1 MEVIRKRKKE
11 VWKIRRRQTKITNL
25 FLPSTL
31 DTFFKYSNFC
41 ICRKMKS
48 KRKVYREVPTFADTV
63 RNEVLYLH
71 EYNLTVF
78 KVTQLYPFS
87 EEYTQFLMQYVLLEC
102 KILYRRE
109 YYSKN
114 REKQTQERVLR
125 VLLNIYNDYF
135 ESKQLKRREITE
147 RSMKSIIEIF
157 VKIRTHYNL
166 KYIILENMTV
176 TLLKKNGHFEKIDAL
191 RDKPLPF
198 LMDSNFSPDP
208 SLCIYRNAS
217 TSDYGTDD
225 GLSNAPQI
233 LNVDNCYE
241 LSPTMEED
249 VDEIK
254 NEYEP
259 ILGSQEKNVNKNTKF
274 VYTICLD
281 ESGLDSDEEIVFY
294 TKEIETKKKERIKN
308 CTAMKTNTTL
318 HQKLHT
324 SKNYQLHCKSADS
337 IKSIIEQN
345 SASGINDNDDLLHQ
359 IDNILTEY
367 NYVEDKKPI
376 VISEEIIEISD
387 DTTSSEL
394 PTYET
399 IKDSKEFTH
408 LTGSNSSREDENHM
422 EIVDLDDVIE
432 LSANRPKEHDKV
444 TELPTDKFVEESTE
458 FDRKIL
464 QNSSHQT
471 EVSMEII
478 DLDEEIEIST
488 NKSSSPY
495 EITESINRSLE
506 ENEDFSYTIVTSSL
520 QQIESNNRISN
531 INEATCIENNTQLPK
546 IECNES
552 EITFQN
558 SVVNINSTETTE
570 KDINLPD
577 SQCSNSGLLLSSDNE
592 DISPNKFLDEEVSSE
607 ITNKVKYKEIC
618 PRELTINLYQCTL
631 SDFNH
636 FFIEGKSAKKKC
648 ALKIKEKIPFEEN
661 TIAQSNI
668 VQSTEVDIDIYGKQ
682 KSANQNLQGGDNYNT
697 SNYPENLTV
706 DLNIGDNNINGNC
719 KTKVK
724 NKRRNSLRTITDS
737 EEKLESQ
744 KDTDNNISDKFQES
758 ITNDPDS
765 CHIEEI
771 SSTKPQPSRI
781 YSLQSYQEFV
791 ESHILENS
799 GEMEF
804 EIENHNTLVNPENQK
819 EFLELI
825 DNQQDTIVQIARNVE
840 MKRDFKEIDNIDENK
855 QNVTIIPEDN
865 IIYNKNQIHPETLDI
880 NTINIQEDLQM
891 DDNAKIQK
899 INTEEIDNIS
909 YTKDL
914 NVSSEEGNKSISNK
928 GMEIVH
934 ELTEFENKR
943 TKNEKFI
950 KRTVNN
956 EQLNIEVISPVNEQQ
971 IINLEVE
978 NFKETL
984 REEELVQVEDL
995 GVTVDNQTEN
1005 EKTIINTNPEVERG
1019 KATHKKE
1026 NEYEEVS
1033 TNTTIGIIGTIKRLT
1048 EAVECLVENIT
1059 TGIEIENEKTIVN
1072 NSKEVEDK
1080 GVTFENVK
1088 ECEDVSIVETNEQ
1101 IGNEAASYKE
1111 IPESFHMDDVEVSQ
1125 TVDIECKEITTVNQ
1139 RENEI
1144 ININGEIDKEV
1155 TTFEKEKDNE
1165 EVSSNGK
1172 IETVIG
1178 SDTEFPDSF
1187 SIENED
1193 KSQMVDIV
1201 ASKKEHFNENIF
1213 SINKSNENKE
1223 QIINTKVEVFLQ
1235 GNCTK
1240 EEDIACMEETDKNDT
1255 ITIITKDNEK
1265 ISPNEDYKA
1274 MDQEETFL
1282 SPNETIQTVLS
1293 MTETKIDTKFT
1304 NNDEEL
1310 SREVHAEKVSE
1321 IEEEEI
1327 NIELCKENENFKI
1340 SAEVYSQDELE
1351 IEKMKN
1357 ASFDKKSNFREERES
1372 SVMEIPEKLQNTLVS
1387 QKELETIED
1396 AERHIEE
1403 KIVIKS
1409 FVNKEEIEILPK
1421 VGLEYEHKRE
1431 VEKESSVTEI
1441 QEQLQETMINE
1452 KILQGEEVEVSSE
1465 IERVNIS
1472 NAEEIIEIVTKENDE
1487 VLPKVRVED
1496 ELKREEEQESL
1507 VIEVRAQSGIKM
1519 SIEKVFQIEHDKLS
1533 IQARSSDILNT
1544 EEIKDADQQKNFGNT
1559 QVDTS
1564 TILKSDNEKD
1574 DIYDHFITEKTL
1586 DNSQTQDSEIGKNS
1600 IEDDTYE
1607 KDFSEM
1613 CSIENEYVAI
1623 VDKKI
1628 TVSDGEDTSIIEKV
1642 PCDKEQKENNG
1653 TIDCGQGMHE
1663 TTCNKEITQNEEKT
1677 PPEEINL
1684 NIKTQEELSLDHK
1697 TLGEGIENGGT
1708 VFIAVENVN
1717 KLNETSCSSNDLVIH
1732 IKEISIAREIEN
1744 NQSTI
1749 DKEQKVPENENSL
1762 KNYGVV
1768 EPVVQTADRVEGI
1781 SQCTT
1786 KSVETNHEY
1795 SLYKSPFI
1803 NEVIVEA
1810 PPIEEEIFIDIAKDS
1825 TENKISTL
1833 KNIGKTE
1840 KSDYPD
1846 RKEII
1851 QEETKT
1857 NLLEPGIIS
1866 SIIINKGI
1874 LLSELDKKESASL
1887 NESFSL
1893 SNFKG
1898 ENKEIGGD
1906 VSKKIFDKSDLSHSD
1921 WNMYKDKNL
1930 NEEHFVDLHRLATV
1944 AVEIKQ
1950 KSETPKSRK
1959 KFKGDAK
1966 NAKTKTESTPKK
1978 NKSVKGRLKKLDLM
1992 ETADKV
1998 DDEKRITRSAYRKN
2012 IYENV
2017 MKPQEFK
2024 NTLSINNVKIHQL
2037 PDSLTNKDITDS
2049 DSNDSEFNK
2058 LFIDDKKV
2066 EDSEDK
2072 IYNEDTDEENHEFN
2086 YKPRLLCKDNKGIIK
2101 RNVRNKKPK
2110 TKAQIKSYDNNLNP
2124 YVSIMRL
2131 EEKNKQKD
2139 AGVDKDSNSPG
2150 NEYSNVEDEI
2160 KQEILKKSTLH
2171 DDDVNYP
2178 IYIPPKLRYKLSC
2191 KNTVKFTAEKLEQRL
2206 KNEGSDLK
2214 EIQKIEQNVV
2224 GELVNEHVENTVKD
2238 FGKIDKITDEIPV
2251 CKKIKILSNVIISPR
2266 RDTPNN
2272 IKIFEEQASPDIN
2285 KSIRDASSTIK
2296 NEGGCKEI
2304 FNNIEDDIGNTSN
2317 DVTMLEGK
2325 ILETAKQTSKDTIKK
2340 KNKEMI
2346 QLDDRIKDT
2355 PKKHRGIKKDTKDV
2369 PCTEENDS
2377 LKKQNIK
2384 RRIKFEEENINIK
2397 KVKTNLH
2404 KKEFNKEI
2412 NKKVELTPIDRI
2424 LRKRTTR
2431 AASTNNRVDSTI
2443 TEDSQ
2448 ENTSLNNIVS
2458 KETDTHIKSKKDTD
2472 LIEVKN
2478 KEIISKS
2485 APESTSNTKE
2495 NKDKAEIDAP
2505 LPFLFDRKEI
2515 DDIVQK
2521 YIKNRNSRSTRR
2533 NSYPETD
2540 LDKKLRK
2547 PVMDST
2553 IKTLRTSKNSISK
2566 SYIGESE
2573 ISTGSTMTKSRSKSI
2588 SIAECLKLVTESD
2601 FEKKTDET
2609 KVKIRK
2615 SGSSSKLK
2623 VNTIENKRILRTK
2636 ISSRELEL
2644 PPKVNKASKV
2654 KKSFRKGISKINYAE
2669 IVEKNEYKNTNI
2681 TISTIIPKE
2690 IYHNVTTNIV
2700 QNIKN
2705 QNENNCYEE
2714 KQQKSINI
2722 EKDFNY
2728 EHITEKLN
2736 ETSIHIIEESE
2747 DKKSNIT
2754 NTSEEIDQTEVPC
2767 SVEDSLINEI
2777 VEKCKPSTHVVE
2789 ESIVKEK
2796 IFTNNDHLSEDLDIE
2811 ITTRKI
2817 NISSTDI
2824 TVKNIDKIEN
2834 IMKSDNISE
2843 ESTNVAPECLK
2854 IETVTQ
2860 SSNQTSIE
2868 NLQKSGDH
2876 KTDLSLIPG
2885 EVKHSDYCYN
2895 ENKEHLQNVPPK
2907 ESTVIDIPID
2917 TDMMDEQVCQET
2929 KVENEEASDAQQNL
2943 QKEFGK
2949 ELLND
2954 DQDIYST
2961 NKSTD
2966 DVPKSVT
2973 EEAIKF
2979 CAETNNIESTVV
2991 PLKRTDEIK
3000 QMDIKDNNLI
3010 EKTKNLLTE
3019 MENIPIKKFYGSISQ
3034 NNLKKH
3040 DMVEEEI
3047 NKSRGELCDM
3057 KYSKKEEIKK
3067 AGNKV
3072 KRKSLRLRNKKKSLL
3087 DVSKKESN
3095 LFTFYKTKNGTQL
3108 PFSLQNKNNEKTVT
3122 VDNDESIDALPFSQ
3136 EKQSKTNIIDRED
3149 GNKEI
3154 EKKAIAQSHKSED
3167 ACQESNIGSGIGNE
3181 IVELHKYGIIDKDFN
3196 TIDKDDEDSGIENR
3210 KTALEITELHKFGA
3224 TQEESEINSEIG
3236 NEKTAMD
3243 STVMP
3248 SSKIIHQDCNINTI
3262 IDQESAN
3269 SGIGDEETVLE
3280 TGVVNEEKVLGTAM
3294 SPKPDKV
3301 HQDGKINKIEQ
3312 EGTNSEIEKEEM
3324 VLGSAE
3330 YLKSDVIHHESDIH
3344 SGIAYEETVLENIKS
3359 PRSEIIYQDCNTMT
3373 IDRENPNSRFKDEEL
3388 GLEKTDAQKSA
3399 VTHQDINI
3407 GNEEMV
3413 LDTIIT
3419 PRTEK
3424 IQQDCNINTIINQ
3437 EGTNSG
3443 IDDKEMVLET
3453 LDRVLDTTI
3462 SSGSEKILQDCNIN
3476 KVDQEGSNSGIYGKE
3491 MVFETIELHKSDVT
3505 HEETNMNSGI
3515 INEEKVLDTI
3525 MASTSEK
3532 ILQNYNINTV
3542 DQEGSNSGIDDKEM
3556 VLETIQSHKSDVTH
3570 EETNMNSGIINE
3582 EKVLDTIMASTSEK
3596 ILQNYNINTVDQ
3608 EGSNSG
3614 IDDKEMVLETIQSHK
3629 SDVTHEETNM
3639 NSGIINEEKVL
3650 DTIMSST
3657 SEKIL
3662 QNYNINT
3669 VDQEGSNS
3677 GIDDK
3682 EMVFETI
3689 ELHKS
3694 DVTHEETNINS
3705 GIVNEE
3711 MVLDTTMSSTS
3722 EKMIQDYNINKVD
3735 QVGSNSGIDDKT
3747 MFLQTIESH
3756 KSDVS
3761 HVESNKNSGTGYEE
3775 MTLESLRSEIIH
3787 QDYNTNIIQQEDI
3800 NSRLVNTNTTDAI
3813 SELKN
3818 KEIIVDSLMSQKF
3831 ANTHEECNIKTVNQ
3845 ESVNFVFENKEIVT
3859 ESIELQK
3866 YEVGHQDCIVN
3877 AEDQEDDGSSD
3888 IENEIFPR
3896 GVELEKSEST
3906 YQESNITDTSNVI
3919 AEVIIESSKL
3929 ENENQVLHTINENL
3943 SIREETIEEL
3953 YVHATENLETTE
3965 TVDTSK
3971 VLLPVSS
3978 NEFES
3983 KENYSESLTDTS
3995 IETSKCNNEIIIKER
4010 EEYTIVNNEELRDI
4024 LISGVTVSEN
4034 YQSEENKIDDIKLKT
4049 INAEVLKD
4057 TVIPCPKEENFSE
4070 NDQGHSIRE
4079 KNNDSS
4085 LAIGP
4090 FPQDANTN
4098 NKKELEHVNVDLEE
4112 IKYTSVMAHQK
4123 GDQSKEDETKNVQA
4137 TSPIFIDT
4145 NFTMDQNQENAII
4158 NKEIIDKENSVNQM
4172 ELEECDNIVE
4182 IQSAK
4187 GVTEQTSIVLENKGI
4202 GDKAELEVP
4211 ATSLEY
4217 SLSQEVINYNDELLK
4232 KITINKFDLT
4242 DYYKNSVTSQNNKV
4256 QEGSYITTPTTTI
4269 ASLNSEL
4276 KIHENDKVKAEI
4288 FKDNNEYFCST
4299 DKNIGFE
4306 GTCRKLHNNNSSV
4319 LETPDLER
4327 ILVPFLN
4334 NQDFSPAEF
4343 KNSIDDPS
4351 VKQKIRTV
4359 VVDENLHKPGTS
4371 RQDTLVHDESKE
4383 VHPAELEK
4391 IQNEPQQNLQNPA
4404 MIEEIME
4411 HRLPFENQFYLPP
4424 ANQLSGSSQM
4434 KISDGTN
4441 DHNYYS
4447 NYTSDPVMSI
4457 AEDGGEMSLTAKEF
4471 TNVILNFG
4479 NENEFLDFTSSL
4491 MDLDLADENAS
4502 RRESEPFQ
4510 SWDNEPK
4517 VIVEYNN
4524 QSNDT
4529 PIVIRGYINDC
4540 TGSEPWGQQNS
4551 GKNQQSFHD
4560 ELFNQQGGHANP
4572 ILAEEITISASES
4585 LDANIKMPDANLKF
4599 YDMLNITPETVS
4611 IDKKEQYQVQMDNTS
4626 ETPLC
4631 LAEKSSSDNGNSR
4644 SSEGTGKSKKVVQQ
4658 LALYKKMKEKQSTQ
4672 SHMKRN
4678 NVEIPSRKCN
4688 RTCPRKWTKM
4698 SSSPPTKANEVL
4710 KSNESEK
4717 LSEDY
4722 QNKQVINTIPT
4733 IGVPLSK
4740 PFDLKEVESPS
4751 TILTNGTISKYP
4763 IEKDKVTKP
4772 TNSVANKTKHETSK
4786 PIILSDHREKDKH
4799 ESKNLVTAHKDEDIK
4814 SDISKHSPKLSK
4826 VDLVCINKTSLER
4839 DISTKT
4845 KNIHGSKIDH
4855 ANKRNHLKKLQMSII
4870 QPDTITPSKTTQDTK
4885 SSSKA
4890 LPETTAPSK
4899 HTQATKSSYKA
4910 IQETKA
4916 PSKESIKSVTYPII
4930 PKTTVHRSQDKPTTT
4945 IAKHD
4950 PYLQNAETSL
4960 KDKNHGTTSTV
4971 QLHRTQ
4977 ERLRESVSKKSYER
4991 SSDQSYNRVSSVSP
5005 NSSGRSSRDRSSR
5018 GGSETSSF
5026 GYDDNEVTFNIYD
5039 AVKQR
5044 KRAVTKRDSSV
5055 ENKSRCD
5062 YKTRRNKRKKSPDGY
5077 QALKKSKTPSS
5088 AEDNEIQER
5097 IPTTDLKEMRVTSS
5111 TQYTAHPTASG
5122 NQNNFSSSYPVN
5134 RTSRDNN
5141 RDRDKR
5147 NAVES
5152 SSKSKSQKTYRSTED
5167 VFDRLL
5173 SQGNT
5178 NPFFNNPHQ
5187 ATSSNSKSDRPDQ
5200 YSYKRCIDR
5209 SVNDSNYSNKRRL
5222 EDQSSIR
5229 KNDRGVRPESSQRNP
5244 NYRSNMESNRS
5255 QLGQRP
5261 STDYYHKYTPTYPS
5275 RDREDIYSPRK
5286 SSSSRQSQQLSSYGS
5301 SNSNVSNLYRRNES
5315 HQKTPNTSLY
5325 TAKCNQL
5332 SDEKKN
5338 ELLEDLRNVVQM
5350 QLNKSS
5356 KSNNSEADWYQGI
5369 EPLLSENLHGFNKRE

>member
-1 MEVIRKRKKE
+1 MFSNKSQAFPIREQQCKPRKMQVRGHIMRTSKDDCSKFTKYNFLQSHFE
-11 VWKIRRRQTKITNL
+11 YDFSSEMSRRIAHEFIK
-25 FLPSTL
+25 
-31 DTFFKYSNFC
+31 
-41 ICRKMKS
+41 KMKS

-208 SLCIYRNAS
+208 SLCIYKNAS

-233 LNVDNCYE
+233 LNIDNCYE

-324 SKNYQLHCKSADS
+324 SKNYQLHCKSGDS

-345 SASGINDNDDLLHQ
+345 SASGINDNDDLLQQ

-399 IKDSKEFTH
+399 IKDSEEFTH
-408 LTGSNSSREDENHM
+408 LTGSNSSRQDENHM

-478 DLDEEIEIST
+478 DLDEEIEVST

-506 ENEDFSYTIVTSSL
+506 ENEDFSNTIVTSSL

-531 INEATCIENNTQLPK
+531 ITEATCIENNTQLPK

-552 EITFQN
+552 EITFQS
-558 SVVNINSTETTE
+558 SVVNIDSRETTE

-577 SQCSNSGLLLSSDNE
+577 SQCSDSGFLLSSDNE

-648 ALKIKEKIPFEEN
+648 ALKIEEKIPFEEN

-682 KSANQNLQGGDNYNT
+682 KYANQNLQGGDNYNT
-697 SNYPENLTV
+697 SIHPENLTV

-744 KDTDNNISDKFQES
+744 KDTDNNTSDKFQES

-791 ESHILENS
+791 ESHILENNE
-799 GEMEF
+799 EMEF

-819 EFLELI
+819 EFLELV
-825 DNQQDTIVQIARNVE
+825 DNRQDTI
-840 MKRDFKEIDNIDENK
+840 
-855 QNVTIIPEDN
+855 
-865 IIYNKNQIHPETLDI
+865 NQIHPETLDI
-880 NTINIQEDLQM
+880 NTLNIQEDLQM

-928 GMEIVH
+928 GMETVH
-934 ELTEFENKR
+934 ELIEFENKR
-943 TKNEKFI
+943 TKNEKLI

-956 EQLNIEVISPVNEQQ
+956 EQLNIEVTSPVNEQQ

-984 REEELVQVEDL
+984 REEEVVQVEDL
-995 GVTVDNQTEN
+995 EVTVDNQTKN
-1005 EKTIINTNPEVERG
+1005 EKTIINTDPEVERG

-1033 TNTTIGIIGTIKRLT
+1033 INTTIGIIGAIKRLT
-1048 EAVECLVENIT
+1048 EAVECLVENNQVENIT
-1059 TGIEIENEKTIVN
+1059 TGIQIENEKTIVN

-1080 GVTFENVK
+1080 GATFENVK

-1101 IGNEAASYKE
+1101 IGNDAASYKE

-1125 TVDIECKEITTVNQ
+1125 TVDIECEEITTVNQ

-1155 TTFEKEKDNE
+1155 ITYEKEKDNE

-1178 SDTEFPDSF
+1178 SDTEFPESF

-1193 KSQMVDIV
+1193 KSQMVHTV
-1201 ASKKEHFNENIF
+1201 ASKKEHINENI
-1213 SINKSNENKE
+1213 SGINKSNENKE
-1223 QIINTKVEVFLQ
+1223 QITNTKVEVFLQ

-1255 ITIITKDNEK
+1255 ITIITKVNEK
-1265 ISPNEDYKA
+1265 ISPTEDYKA

-1282 SPNETIQTVLS
+1282 SPNETIQTVRS
-1293 MTETKIDTKFT
+1293 MTETKIDTKLT

-1310 SREVHAEKVSE
+1310 SREVHAEK
-1321 IEEEEI
+1321 
-1327 NIELCKENENFKI
+1327 
-1340 SAEVYSQDELE
+1340 
-1351 IEKMKN
+1351 
-1357 ASFDKKSNFREERES
+1357 
-1372 SVMEIPEKLQNTLVS
+1372 
-1387 QKELETIED
+1387 
-1396 AERHIEE
+1396 
-1403 KIVIKS
+1403 
-1409 FVNKEEIEILPK
+1409 
-1421 VGLEYEHKRE
+1421 RE
-1431 VEKESSVTEI
+1431 VERESSVTEI

-1452 KILQGEEVEVSSE
+1452 KILQSEQVEVSSE

-1496 ELKREEEQESL
+1496 ELKREEQESL
-1507 VIEVRAQSGIKM
+1507 VIEVREQSGIKM
-1519 SIEKVFQIEHDKLS
+1519 SVEKVFQIE
-1533 IQARSSDILNT
+1533 ARSSDILNT
-1544 EEIKDADQQKNFGNT
+1544 EEIKDADQQKTFDNT
-1559 QVDTS
+1559 QADTS
-1564 TILKSDNEKD
+1564 TILKSDNEKN

-1586 DNSQTQDSEIGKNS
+1586 DNSQTQDSEIGKDS

-1607 KDFSEM
+1607 NKDFSEM
-1613 CSIENEYVAI
+1613 CSIENECVAI

-1628 TVSDGEDTSIIEKV
+1628 TVADGEDTSIIGEV
-1642 PCDKEQKENNG
+1642 PCDKKQKENNE
-1653 TIDCGQGMHE
+1653 TIDCDQGMHE
-1663 TTCNKEITQNEEKT
+1663 TSCNKEINQNEEKT
-1677 PPEEINL
+1677 PSEEINL
-1684 NIKTQEELSLDHK
+1684 NIKIQEELSLDHK
-1697 TLGEGIENGGT
+1697 TLGEDNENGGT
-1708 VFIAVENVN
+1708 VFIAVENVD

-1732 IKEISIAREIEN
+1732 NKEISIAREIEN
-1744 NQSTI
+1744 NQSII
-1749 DKEQKVPENENSL
+1749 DKEQKVPENETSL
-1762 KNYGVV
+1762 KNYDVV
-1768 EPVVQTADRVEGI
+1768 EPVVQTADRVE
-1781 SQCTT
+1781 
-1786 KSVETNHEY
+1786 
-1795 SLYKSPFI
+1795 
-1803 NEVIVEA
+1803 
-1810 PPIEEEIFIDIAKDS
+1810 
-1825 TENKISTL
+1825 
-1833 KNIGKTE
+1833 
-1840 KSDYPD
+1840 D

-1866 SIIINKGI
+1866 SIIINKG
-1874 LLSELDKKESASL
+1874 LLLNELDKKESASV

-1898 ENKEIGGD
+1898 ENKEIGD

-1921 WNMYKDKNL
+1921 WNMYKEKNL
-1930 NEEHFVDLHRLATV
+1930 NEEHFIDLHRLATV

-1959 KFKGDAK
+1959 KSKGDVK
-1966 NAKTKTESTPKK
+1966 NAKTKTESIPKK
-1978 NKSVKGRLKKLDLM
+1978 NKSAKGRLKKLDLM

-2024 NTLSINNVKIHQL
+2024 NTLPINNVKIHQL

-2072 IYNEDTDEENHEFN
+2072 IYNEDTDEENHVFN
-2086 YKPRLLCKDNKGIIK
+2086 YKPRLLWKDNKGIIK
-2101 RNVRNKKPK
+2101 RNARNKKPK

-2160 KQEILKKSTLH
+2160 KQEILKKNTLH

-2214 EIQKIEQNVV
+2214 EIQKIEQSVD
-2224 GELVNEHVENTVKD
+2224 GELVNEHVETTVKD
-2238 FGKIDKITDEIPV
+2238 IEKIDKITDEIPV

-2266 RDTPNN
+2266 RDTPNH
-2272 IKIFEEQASPDIN
+2272 IKIFEEQASSDIN
-2285 KSIRDASSTIK
+2285 KSMQDASSTII

-2304 FNNIEDDIGNTSN
+2304 FNNIKDDIGNTSN

-2355 PKKHRGIKKDTKDV
+2355 PKKNRGIKKDTKDA
-2369 PCTEENDS
+2369 PCTKENDS

-2384 RRIKFEEENINIK
+2384 RIIKFEEENINIK

-2431 AASTNNRVDSTI
+2431 AVSTNNRVDSTI

-2485 APESTSNTKE
+2485 TPDSTSNTKE

-2505 LPFLFDRKEI
+2505 LPFLFVRKEI

-2573 ISTGSTMTKSRSKSI
+2573 ISTGSTMTKSRSKSM
-2588 SIAECLKLVTESD
+2588 SIAECQKLVTESD

-2609 KVKIRK
+2609 EVKIRK

-2623 VNTIENKRILRTK
+2623 VNTIENKRILRRK

-2654 KKSFRKGISKINYAE
+2654 KKS
-2669 IVEKNEYKNTNI
+2669 
-2681 TISTIIPKE
+2681 
-2690 IYHNVTTNIV
+2690 
-2700 QNIKN
+2700 
-2705 QNENNCYEE
+2705 
-2714 KQQKSINI
+2714 INI
-2722 EKDFNY
+2722 
-2728 EHITEKLN
+2728 
-2736 ETSIHIIEESE
+2736 IEGSE
-2747 DKKSNIT
+2747 DKKSNVP
-2754 NTSEEIDQTEVPC
+2754 NTSEEINHTEVPC
-2767 SVEDSLINEI
+2767 TVEDSLINEI

-2789 ESIVKEK
+2789 ESTVKEK

-2817 NISSTDI
+2817 NDPCTDI
-2824 TVKNIDKIEN
+2824 VKNIDKIEN
-2834 IMKSDNISE
+2834 IMNSNNISE

-2860 SSNQTSIE
+2860 KSSQTSIE
-2868 NLQKSGDH
+2868 NMQKSGDH

-2885 EVKHSDYCYN
+2885 EVKHSEDCYN

-2907 ESTVIDIPID
+2907 ESTVIHIPID
-2917 TDMMDEQVCQET
+2917 TGMMDERVCQET
-2929 KVENEEASDAQQNL
+2929 KVENEEASDVQQNL

-2966 DVPKSVT
+2966 DMPKSVT

-2979 CAETNNIESTVV
+2979 CTETNNIESTVV

-3000 QMDIKDNNLI
+3000 QIDIKDNNLI
-3010 EKTKNLLTE
+3010 EKTKNLLME
-3019 MENIPIKKFYGSISQ
+3019 MENIPIKKFYGSIAQ

-3047 NKSRGELCDM
+3047 NKSRGELSDM

-3095 LFTFYKTKNGTQL
+3095 LFSFYKTKNGTQL
-3108 PFSLQNKNNEKTVT
+3108 PFSLQNKNNEKIVT
-3122 VDNDESIDALPFSQ
+3122 VNNDESIDALPFSQ
-3136 EKQSKTNIIDRED
+3136 ENQSKTNTIDRED

-3154 EKKAIAQSHKSED
+3154 ENKAIVESHKSED
-3167 ACQESNIGSGIGNE
+3167 ACQESNISSGIGNE

-3196 TIDKDDEDSGIENR
+3196 TIDKDDDDSGIENR

-3243 STVMP
+3243 SIVMP

-3301 HQDGKINKIEQ
+3301 HQDCNINTIEQ

-3324 VLGSAE
+3324 VLGCAE

-3344 SGIAYEETVLENIKS
+3344 SGIVYEETVLENIKS
-3359 PRSEIIYQDCNTMT
+3359 PRSEIIYQDCDTTT
-3373 IDRENPNSRFKDEEL
+3373 IDREDPNSRFKDEEMV
-3388 GLEKTDAQKSA
+3388 LERTDAQKSG

-3419 PRTEK
+3419 PRTEN
-3424 IQQDCNINTIINQ
+3424 IQQDCNINTIIDQ

-3453 LDRVLDTTI
+3453 IDSVLDTTI
-3462 SSGSEKILQDCNIN
+3462 SSRSENILQDC
-3476 KVDQEGSNSGIYGKE
+3476 
-3491 MVFETIELHKSDVT
+3491 
-3505 HEETNMNSGI
+3505 
-3515 INEEKVLDTI
+3515 
-3525 MASTSEK
+3525 
-3532 ILQNYNINTV
+3532 
-3542 DQEGSNSGIDDKEM
+3542 
-3556 VLETIQSHKSDVTH
+3556 
-3570 EETNMNSGIINE
+3570 
-3582 EKVLDTIMASTSEK
+3582 
-3596 ILQNYNINTVDQ
+3596 
-3608 EGSNSG
+3608 
-3614 IDDKEMVLETIQSHK
+3614 
-3629 SDVTHEETNM
+3629 
-3639 NSGIINEEKVL
+3639 
-3650 DTIMSST
+3650 
-3657 SEKIL
+3657 
-3662 QNYNINT
+3662 NINT

-3689 ELHKS
+3689 DLHKS
-3694 DVTHEETNINS
+3694 DFTHEETNMNS

-3711 MVLDTTMSSTS
+3711 
-3722 EKMIQDYNINKVD
+3722 
-3735 QVGSNSGIDDKT
+3735 
-3747 MFLQTIESH
+3747 
-3756 KSDVS
+3756 
-3761 HVESNKNSGTGYEE
+3761 
-3775 MTLESLRSEIIH
+3775 
-3787 QDYNTNIIQQEDI
+3787 
-3800 NSRLVNTNTTDAI
+3800 
-3813 SELKN
+3813 
-3818 KEIIVDSLMSQKF
+3818 
-3831 ANTHEECNIKTVNQ
+3831 NIK
-3845 ESVNFVFENKEIVT
+3845 
-3859 ESIELQK
+3859 
-3866 YEVGHQDCIVN
+3866 
-3877 AEDQEDDGSSD
+3877 
-3888 IENEIFPR
+3888 
-3896 GVELEKSEST
+3896 
-3906 YQESNITDTSNVI
+3906 
-3919 AEVIIESSKL
+3919 
-3929 ENENQVLHTINENL
+3929 
-3943 SIREETIEEL
+3943 
-3953 YVHATENLETTE
+3953 
-3965 TVDTSK
+3965 
-3971 VLLPVSS
+3971 
-3978 NEFES
+3978 
-3983 KENYSESLTDTS
+3983 
-3995 IETSKCNNEIIIKER
+3995 
-4010 EEYTIVNNEELRDI
+4010 
-4024 LISGVTVSEN
+4024 
-4034 YQSEENKIDDIKLKT
+4034 
-4049 INAEVLKD
+4049 
-4057 TVIPCPKEENFSE
+4057 
-4070 NDQGHSIRE
+4070 
-4079 KNNDSS
+4079 
-4085 LAIGP
+4085 
-4090 FPQDANTN
+4090 
-4098 NKKELEHVNVDLEE
+4098 
-4112 IKYTSVMAHQK
+4112 
-4123 GDQSKEDETKNVQA
+4123 
-4137 TSPIFIDT
+4137 
-4145 NFTMDQNQENAII
+4145 
-4158 NKEIIDKENSVNQM
+4158 
-4172 ELEECDNIVE
+4172 
-4182 IQSAK
+4182 
-4187 GVTEQTSIVLENKGI
+4187 
-4202 GDKAELEVP
+4202 
-4211 ATSLEY
+4211 
-4217 SLSQEVINYNDELLK
+4217 
-4232 KITINKFDLT
+4232 
-4242 DYYKNSVTSQNNKV
+4242 
-4256 QEGSYITTPTTTI
+4256 
-4269 ASLNSEL
+4269 
-4276 KIHENDKVKAEI
+4276 
-4288 FKDNNEYFCST
+4288 
-4299 DKNIGFE
+4299 
-4306 GTCRKLHNNNSSV
+4306 
-4319 LETPDLER
+4319 
-4327 ILVPFLN
+4327 
-4334 NQDFSPAEF
+4334 
-4343 KNSIDDPS
+4343 
-4351 VKQKIRTV
+4351 
-4359 VVDENLHKPGTS
+4359 
-4371 RQDTLVHDESKE
+4371 
-4383 VHPAELEK
+4383 
-4391 IQNEPQQNLQNPA
+4391 
-4404 MIEEIME
+4404 
-4411 HRLPFENQFYLPP
+4411 
-4424 ANQLSGSSQM
+4424 
-4434 KISDGTN
+4434 
-4441 DHNYYS
+4441 
-4447 NYTSDPVMSI
+4447 
-4457 AEDGGEMSLTAKEF
+4457 
-4471 TNVILNFG
+4471 
-4479 NENEFLDFTSSL
+4479 
-4491 MDLDLADENAS
+4491 
-4502 RRESEPFQ
+4502 
-4510 SWDNEPK
+4510 
-4517 VIVEYNN
+4517 
-4524 QSNDT
+4524 
-4529 PIVIRGYINDC
+4529 
-4540 TGSEPWGQQNS
+4540 
-4551 GKNQQSFHD
+4551 
-4560 ELFNQQGGHANP
+4560 
-4572 ILAEEITISASES
+4572 
-4585 LDANIKMPDANLKF
+4585 
-4599 YDMLNITPETVS
+4599 
-4611 IDKKEQYQVQMDNTS
+4611 
-4626 ETPLC
+4626 
-4631 LAEKSSSDNGNSR
+4631 
-4644 SSEGTGKSKKVVQQ
+4644 
-4658 LALYKKMKEKQSTQ
+4658 
-4672 SHMKRN
+4672 
-4678 NVEIPSRKCN
+4678 
-4688 RTCPRKWTKM
+4688 
-4698 SSSPPTKANEVL
+4698 
-4710 KSNESEK
+4710 
-4717 LSEDY
+4717 
-4722 QNKQVINTIPT
+4722 
-4733 IGVPLSK
+4733 
-4740 PFDLKEVESPS
+4740 
-4751 TILTNGTISKYP
+4751 
-4763 IEKDKVTKP
+4763 
-4772 TNSVANKTKHETSK
+4772 
-4786 PIILSDHREKDKH
+4786 
-4799 ESKNLVTAHKDEDIK
+4799 
-4814 SDISKHSPKLSK
+4814 
-4826 VDLVCINKTSLER
+4826 
-4839 DISTKT
+4839 
-4845 KNIHGSKIDH
+4845 
-4855 ANKRNHLKKLQMSII
+4855 
-4870 QPDTITPSKTTQDTK
+4870 
-4885 SSSKA
+4885 
-4890 LPETTAPSK
+4890 
-4899 HTQATKSSYKA
+4899 
-4910 IQETKA
+4910 
-4916 PSKESIKSVTYPII
+4916 
-4930 PKTTVHRSQDKPTTT
+4930 
-4945 IAKHD
+4945 
-4950 PYLQNAETSL
+4950 
-4960 KDKNHGTTSTV
+4960 
-4971 QLHRTQ
+4971 
-4977 ERLRESVSKKSYER
+4977 
-4991 SSDQSYNRVSSVSP
+4991 
-5005 NSSGRSSRDRSSR
+5005 
-5018 GGSETSSF
+5018 
-5026 GYDDNEVTFNIYD
+5026 
-5039 AVKQR
+5039 
-5044 KRAVTKRDSSV
+5044 
-5055 ENKSRCD
+5055 
-5062 YKTRRNKRKKSPDGY
+5062 
-5077 QALKKSKTPSS
+5077 
-5088 AEDNEIQER
+5088 
-5097 IPTTDLKEMRVTSS
+5097 
-5111 TQYTAHPTASG
+5111 
-5122 NQNNFSSSYPVN
+5122 
-5134 RTSRDNN
+5134 
-5141 RDRDKR
+5141 
-5147 NAVES
+5147 
-5152 SSKSKSQKTYRSTED
+5152 
-5167 VFDRLL
+5167 
-5173 SQGNT
+5173 
-5178 NPFFNNPHQ
+5178 
-5187 ATSSNSKSDRPDQ
+5187 
-5200 YSYKRCIDR
+5200 
-5209 SVNDSNYSNKRRL
+5209 
-5222 EDQSSIR
+5222 
-5229 KNDRGVRPESSQRNP
+5229 
-5244 NYRSNMESNRS
+5244 
-5255 QLGQRP
+5255 
-5261 STDYYHKYTPTYPS
+5261 
-5275 RDREDIYSPRK
+5275 
-5286 SSSSRQSQQLSSYGS
+5286 
-5301 SNSNVSNLYRRNES
+5301 
-5315 HQKTPNTSLY
+5315 
-5325 TAKCNQL
+5325 
-5332 SDEKKN
+5332 
-5338 ELLEDLRNVVQM
+5338 
-5350 QLNKSS
+5350 
-5356 KSNNSEADWYQGI
+5356 
-5369 EPLLSENLHGFNKRE
+5369 